1 MIPAR
6 GASAPVWGV
15 AVKHAFGRFALDED
29 NRLLTLDGRP
39 QQVQPRV
46 FELLAY
52 LVKNAGRV
60 IPKDELMDVLWPNVI
75 VTESSLQ
82 RAASLARRALAVGGL
97 GNAVRNIARYGYRF
111 AIDDPDLGA
120 LKPVSGATDALAV
133 AHEAA
138 LKRDWE
144 EAARQFDEASEAGE
158 IGADDLELWAYVLEC
173 CGRPVP
179 AIPILIRAVEAH
191 LAAGQP
197 DRASRPAVTLAK
209 VELERAAPAAAQ
221 GWIERAESIL
231 AGGGTASAR
240 AYLLWMKSRLATF
253 GGRSEDALSLAGEAA
268 KLAEETEDNGLRALT
283 LAYKGFYHMSLGQ
296 MGEGTRLQNHAA
308 AIALSSRVDPITGSL
323 VYCNILW
330 SCRTFADWERALQ
343 WSDGFESWCDASFT
357 EHPGSCDL
365 HRAEIL
371 GARGTLTEA
380 FDKITEALPR
390 LAEEEAWSLGDGYRV
405 RGDLAAMMG
414 DYETAEADYAMA
426 YAVGWDAEPGNAVLL
441 FEQGKPEAALAALER
456 AMAGKTWWHQQ
467 RRGIL
472 LVNAARI
479 AALAGETERARAWL
493 AEVEAGEER
502 WPQPAIRALI
512 AETRAALLPPG
523 DPDAL
528 QLRLNARQL
537 WSSARL
543 DYHATRVRLE
553 LARAYAEAG
562 DTAGAQAEIG
572 AAEWTARRI
581 GSARLLE
588 AARAL
593 RKRLTARAA

>member
-1 MIPAR
+1 MLQGLP
-6 GASAPVWGV
+6 
-15 AVKHAFGRFALDED
+15 VKHAFGPFELDEE
-29 NRLLTLDGRP
+29 RRSLTLLGKP
-39 QQVQPRV
+39 QAVQPRV

-82 RAASLARRALAVGGL
+82 RAASLVRRALAAGGL
-97 GNAVRNIARYGYRF
+97 HDAVRNIARYGYRF
-111 AIDDPDLGA
+111 AIDDPRLGSLA
-120 LKPVSGATDALAV
+120 PVVGSVDALAA

-144 EAARQFDEASEAGE
+144 AAARSFAEASATVA
-158 IGADDLELWAYVLEC
+158 IGADDLELWALVTEC
-173 CGRPVP
+173 CGRPVA

-191 LAAGQP
+191 LAAGLP

-209 VELERAAPAAAQ
+209 VELERSAPAAAQ

-253 GGRSEDALSLAGEAA
+253 GGRGEDALSLAEEAA
-268 KLAEETEDNGLRALT
+268 GLAEATQDNGLRALT
-283 LAYKGFYHMSLGQ
+283 LVYKGFYHMSLGQ

-308 AIALSSRVDPITGSL
+308 AIALSSQVDPITGSL

-343 WSDGFESWCDASFT
+343 WSDGFESWCDASFA

-365 HRAEIL
+365 HRAEVL

-380 FDKITEALPR
+380 FAKISAALPK
-390 LAEEEAWSLGDGYRV
+390 LVEEETWSLGDGYRV
-405 RGDLAAMMG
+405 RGDLAAMLG
-414 DYETAEADYAMA
+414 DYKTAEADYAMA
-426 YAVGWDAEPGNAVLL
+426 YSVGWDAEPGHAVML
-441 FEQGKPEAALAALER
+441 FEQGKPDAALAALER
-456 AMAGKTWWHQQ
+456 AMQGKSWWHVQ
-467 RRGIL
+467 RRGML

-479 AALAGETERARAWL
+479 AALAGETKRAEAWL
-493 AEVEAGEER
+493 AEVEAGEDR
-502 WPQPAIRALI
+502 WPQPAVRALI
-512 AETRAALLPPG
+512 AETRAALLPQG
-523 DPDAL
+523 DQKAM
-528 QLRLNARQL
+528 QLRLLARQL
-537 WSSARL
+537 WTSAKL
-543 DYHATRVRLE
+543 DYHATRVRLDLAAAYLASGDSAGVLAE
-553 LARAYAEAG
+553 L
-562 DTAGAQAEIG
+562 G

-581 GSARLLE
+581 GSPRLL
-588 AARAL
+588 ASASTL
-593 RKRLTARAA
+593 RDRLTARAA